1 MNIQWKHFGL
11 LLLIGLMLMT
21 AFPAAAADTPGPQ
34 QDSDYVIG
42 AGDVLYI
49 SVWKDEALT
58 GDVVVLPDGTI
69 AFPLVGSVQ
78 ASGKTVA
85 ELKKDLEERI
95 KRYVPEPVLTVAVK
109 TVNSMFIYVIGRVN
123 NPGRFV
129 LNAPVTVLQALSMA
143 GGVNPFADSNDIKIM
158 RTEGSRTT
166 VFKFRYNDVSKGK
179 NLEQN
184 IALKRGDVII
194 VP

>member
-1 MNIQWKHFGL
+1 MRFGL
-11 LLLIGLMLMT
+11 LLLIGLVLIPV
-21 AFPAAAADTPGPQ
+21 APAVAEPLGPQ
-34 QDSDYVIG
+34 DSPDYIIG

-58 GDVVVLPDGTI
+58 GDVVVLPDGSIT
-69 AFPLVGSVQ
+69 FPLVGSVQ

-85 ELKKDLEERI
+85 ALKRDLEERI
-95 KRYVPEPVLTVAVK
+95 KRYVPDPVLTVSVK

-129 LNAPVTVLQALSMA
+129 LNAPITVLQALSMA
-143 GGVNPFADSNDIKIM
+143 GGVNPFADNNDIKVM
-158 RTEGSRTT
+158 RTEDSRTT
-166 VFKFRYNDVSKGK
+166 VYKFRYNDVSKGK

-184 IALKRGDVII
+184 ITLMRGDVII

>member
-1 MNIQWKHFGL
+1 MRIKY
-11 LLLIGLMLMT
+11 LIWLFFGLMLMT
-21 AFPAAAADTPGPQ
+21 ALPVAAAETPVPQ
-34 QDSDYVIG
+34 QNPDYIIG

-49 SVWKDEALT
+49 SIWKDEALT

-69 AFPLVGSVQ
+69 SFPLVGSLE
-78 ASGKTVA
+78 ASGKTVPV
-85 ELKKDLEERI
+85 LKKDLEERI
-95 KRYVPEPVLTVAVK
+95 KRYVPDPVLTVAVK

-129 LNAPVTVLQALSMA
+129 LNAPINVLQALSMA
-143 GGVNPFADSNDIKIM
+143 GGVNPFADNNDIKIM
-158 RTEGSRTT
+158 RSEDGRNT
-166 VFKFRYNDVSKGK
+166 VYKFRYNDVSKGK

-184 IALKRGDVII
+184 ITLKRGDVIV

>member
-1 MNIQWKHFGL
+1 MRIKYVIWL
-11 LLLIGLMLMT
+11 LFGLMLLS
-21 AFPAAAADTPGPQ
+21 AFPVGAAEKPGPQ
-34 QDSDYVIG
+34 QNPDYIIG

-58 GDVVVLPDGTI
+58 GDVVVLPDGSI
-69 AFPLVGSVQ
+69 SFPLVGSIP
-78 ASGKTVA
+78 ASGKTV
-85 ELKKDLEERI
+85 EILKKDLEERI

-129 LNAPVTVLQALSMA
+129 LNAPINVLQALSMA
-143 GGVNPFADSNDIKIM
+143 GGVNPFADNNDIKIM
-158 RTEGSRTT
+158 RSEGTRTM

-179 NLEQN
+179 YLEQN
-184 IALKRGDVII
+184 ITLKRGDVII

>member
-21 AFPAAAADTPGPQ
+21 AFPAAAADNPGPQ

-129 LNAPVTVLQALSMA
+129 LNAPITVLQALSMA

>member
-1 MNIQWKHFGL
+1 ML
-11 LLLIGLMLMT
+11 LS
-21 AFPAAAADTPGPQ
+21 AFPVGAAEKPGPQ
-34 QDSDYVIG
+34 QNPDYIIG

-58 GDVVVLPDGTI
+58 GDVVVLPDGSI
-69 AFPLVGSVQ
+69 SFPLVGSIP

-85 ELKKDLEERI
+85 ALKKDLEESI

-129 LNAPVTVLQALSMA
+129 LNAPINVLQALSMA
-143 GGVNPFADSNDIKIM
+143 GGVNPFADNNDIKIM
-158 RTEGSRTT
+158 RSEGTRTT

-184 IALKRGDVII
+184 ITLKRGDVII